1 MLIHYSYFILDIIDV
16 EMQSL
21 DARISSEILHF
32 CAVIENALSF

>member
-21 DARISSEILHF
+21 DARISSEILLF